1 MAPELREIDLTATT
15 TEFAPAPTDHAWLR
29 EHRVAATRRFLEQGI
44 PSSQEEDWRHSRI
57 ADLDLDRFESAA
69 GPSSESAAEA
79 AKNRPI
85 VAAIGEFAA
94 LAVVYDGHLVHQEG
108 SAPGLT
114 LVDLSTESTA
124 RDGVLGQPGPDPF
137 ADLNTSQAPSPILVE
152 AAAGAVI
159 GRPVVIAHWAG
170 IDRSASFPRTI
181 LRAGENSQITLVE
194 LWMSDD
200 IEALVVPR
208 TEIYAK
214 ANGIARHVVISDLG
228 PRVWQ
233 LASTTTHSG
242 RDASVTSSTVALGG
256 EYARFRIDAELLEE
270 GGEAQLVAA
279 YFGDGDQVHDFRT
292 VQAHTGKRTSS
303 DLTFKGAV
311 TGSARSVYTGLIR
324 VNPGASA
331 TSAFL
336 TNRNLVLSDSARA
349 YSVPNLE
356 IVNENDLRSC
366 GHAATSGPIDEDQIF
381 YLESRGVPTEVA
393 RRLIIL
399 GFFDDVLSRVPVPG
413 LSKVV
418 RDRVAAKLTAMAGV
432 A

>member
-1 MAPELREIDLTATT
+1 MPTA
-15 TEFAPAPTDHAWLR
+15 E
-29 EHRVAATRRFLEQGI
+29 
-44 PSSQEEDWRHSRI
+44 EEDWRHSRI
-57 ADLDLDRFESAA
+57 ADLDLDRFQPALAPSPES
-69 GPSSESAAEA
+69 PAEA

-85 VAAIGEFAA
+85 VGAIGDFAA

-108 SAPGLT
+108 AAPGLT
-114 LVDLSTESTA
+114 LVDLAAGDEQRA
-124 RDGVLGQPGPDPF
+124 DLLGQPGPDVF
-137 ADLNTSQAPSPILVE
+137 AELNTAQAPSPLLIE

-159 GRPVVIAHWAG
+159 ERPIIVTHWAG
-170 IDRSASFPRTI
+170 IDGSASFPRTI
-181 LRAGENSQITLVE
+181 IRAGEGSQITVVE

-200 IEALVVPR
+200 VDALVVPR
-208 TEIYAK
+208 TEISAA
-214 ANGIARHVVISDLG
+214 ANAIARHVVISDLG

-233 LASTTTHSG
+233 MASTTTQSG
-242 RDASVTSSTVALGG
+242 RSASVTSSTVALGG
-256 EYARFRIDAELLEE
+256 EYARFRIDADLLEE

-279 YFGDGDQVHDFRT
+279 YFGDGNQVHDFRT
-292 VQAHTGKRTSS
+292 LQAHTGKRTSS

-336 TNRNLVLSDSARA
+336 TNRNLVLSENARA

-381 YLESRGVPTEVA
+381 YLESRGVPTEIA

-399 GFFDDVLSRVPVPG
+399 GFFDDVLGRVPVPG
-413 LSKVV
+413 LIGVV
-418 RDRVAAKLTAMAGV
+418 RERVAAKLTAMAGV
-432 A
+432 G